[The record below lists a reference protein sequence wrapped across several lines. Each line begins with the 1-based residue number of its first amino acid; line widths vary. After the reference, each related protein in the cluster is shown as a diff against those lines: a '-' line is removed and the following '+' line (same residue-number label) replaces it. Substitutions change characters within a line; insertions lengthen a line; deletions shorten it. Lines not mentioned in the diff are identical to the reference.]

1 MFNFEDFE
9 IKLDTDVIGRNFIYC
24 EEVESTN
31 ALLLEDEGDMNADGT
46 VLLAE
51 KQNNGRG
58 RKDRKWYSAKD
69 QNLTFSI
76 LLKRRISEKKVN
88 LINFAAALAVS
99 YTLENLFQIRVN
111 LKWPNDV
118 LVGRS
123 KIAGILMESTI
134 RGSKIN
140 KLVIGIGFNVNQAM
154 FQGSFIIPP
163 TSIHK
168 ELNQEVER
176 ERVLSDLL
184 NNFENLLDRIDENP
198 EGVLND
204 WKERCRM
211 LGEKIMIQDENMSKS
226 GIFEDV
232 DEQGFL
238 MLRTDRDTVEK
249 IHFGD
254 VSLR

>member
-31 ALLLEDEGDMNADGT
+31 ALLLEDESDMNQDGT

-76 LLKRRISEKKVN
+76 LLKRRINEKKVN

-118 LVGRS
+118 LIGRS

-134 RGSKIN
+134 RGNKIN
-140 KLVIGIGFNVNQAM
+140 KLVIGIGFNVNQSM
-154 FQGSFIIPP
+154 FQGAFIIPP
-163 TSIHK
+163 TSIHR

-184 NNFENLLDRIDENP
+184 NNFENLLERIDENP

-211 LGEKIMIQDENMSKS
+211 LGEKITIQDENLTKS

-238 MLRTDRDTVEK
+238 LLRTDRDTVEK

>member
-9 IKLDTDVIGRNFIYC
+9 IKLDTDTIGRNFIYC

-31 ALLLEDEGDMNADGT
+31 SVLLDSKFDINTDGT

-51 KQNNGRG
+51 KQIAGKG

-76 LLKRRISEKKVN
+76 LLKRRLDEKKLN
-88 LINFAAALAVS
+88 LINFATALAVAN
-99 YTLENLFQIRVN
+99 TLENLFQLRVN

-118 LVGRS
+118 LVGHS
-123 KIAGILMESTI
+123 KIAGILLESSI
-134 RGSKIN
+134 KGNKVN
-140 KLVIGIGFNVNQAM
+140 KLVIGIGLNVNQPA
-154 FQGSFIIPP
+154 FQGTFAIIP
-163 TSIHK
+163 TSIRM

-184 NNFENLLDRIDENP
+184 NNFEELLDRVDRAPGSILE
-198 EGVLND
+198 D
-204 WKERCRM
+204 WKSRCRM
-211 LGEKIMIQDENMSKS
+211 LGEKVLIQDENMSKS

-232 DEQGFL
+232 DDQGFL
-238 MLRTDRDTVEK
+238 ILRIDRDTVEK